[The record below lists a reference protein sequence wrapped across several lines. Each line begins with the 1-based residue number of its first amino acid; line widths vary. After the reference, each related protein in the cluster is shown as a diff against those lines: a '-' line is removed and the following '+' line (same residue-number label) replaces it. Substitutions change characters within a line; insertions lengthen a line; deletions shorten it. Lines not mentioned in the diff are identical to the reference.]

1 MDQNCQNTNYW
12 QKERSQQKNFFL
24 YNIYLTQK
32 ILLSIDWLRIYK
44 QNLGIFFWGGSNSY
58 DVIHTY
64 LNINVCLYMYI
75 YAIYKIYILHINVN
89 FLEQMPL

>member
-44 QNLGIFFWGGSNSY
+44 QNLGIFFLGGG
-58 DVIHTY
+58 
-64 LNINVCLYMYI
+64 
-75 YAIYKIYILHINVN
+75 AIA
-89 FLEQMPL
+89 MM

>member
-44 QNLGIFFWGGSNSY
+44 QNLGIFFWGG
-58 DVIHTY
+58 
-64 LNINVCLYMYI
+64 
-75 YAIYKIYILHINVN
+75 
-89 FLEQMPL
+89 EQ